1 MPRKSTGGASAASA
15 PSTPAAKGG
24 PRKSVGTPSG
34 ADSESSSS
42 NPALIIPPAA
52 KSVLK
57 QQETAQKGIEA
68 FDLPRTNIVK
78 LAKSDIPDSVQLR
91 KEVQQALV
99 KSATVFISYL
109 SAAAHERVAGKGG
122 KIISA
127 QHVLEAVKEVELD
140 SGDGE
145 VLRELKD
152 QLRAYRENAA
162 RKKSEKAAGVGT
174 KGTSSGPKDREVE
187 DGDADVS
194 RFDGAEDG
202 EEGDDSVMPDGEDE
216 GEAGDESLLRK
227 SLQNGN
233 QHDDDEEEED
243 EGEDQ
248 LMDED

>member
-1 MPRKSTGGASAASA
+1 M
-15 PSTPAAKGG
+15 
-24 PRKSVGTPSG
+24 
-34 ADSESSSS
+34 
-42 NPALIIPPAA
+42 
-52 KSVLK
+52 LK

-109 SAAAHERVAGKGG
+109 SAAAHDRVAGKGG

-140 SGDGE
+140 GGDGE

-162 RKKSEKAAGVGT
+162 RKKSEKAAGVGA
-174 KGTSSGPKDREVE
+174 KGTSSGPRDGEGE
-187 DGDADVS
+187 DGDADIS
-194 RFDGAEDG
+194 RFDGGEDAED
-202 EEGDDSVMPDGEDE
+202 GDDSVMPDGEDE
-216 GEAGDESLLRK
+216 GGYESLLRK